1 MLVSSHH
8 FGDFFA
14 ISNMCV
20 CVCVGFVVFAT
31 TSMKSCKEEKE
42 KAKHQEQDDKPNKQR
57 KKMERRERGIHGGNK
72 EDDDNKAKNGV

>member
-20 CVCVGFVVFAT
+20 CVCWGFVVFAT

-42 KAKHQEQDDKPNKQR
+42 KEKHQ
-57 KKMERRERGIHGGNK
+57 
-72 EDDDNKAKNGV
+72 